1 MPVFYILFFILGTIF
16 GSFLNVIICRLKTG
30 ESIFKNRS
38 HCPSCQKK
46 LNWCELI
53 PIISFVIQKGK
64 CRNCGKKIS
73 WQYPLTELATGLV
86 FLLILNFQFPISNF
100 QTLIHTGF
108 LLLISCFLVVL
119 FVFDLKHYLVP
130 DIIIYPA
137 IVIAFLYNF
146 QFSIFNFSARG
157 GPALGWQSIF
167 NSLIFNYLLAGLIA
181 GAFFLLIVLVSR
193 GKWMGMG
200 DVKIGIL
207 MGLILGIPQI
217 FVALF
222 LAFLIGAVVS
232 VVLLILKKKTLKSE
246 IPFGPFLIGATF
258 IALFWGE
265 FLLNW
270 YLGLSN
276 L

>member
-137 IVIAFLYNF
+137 IVLVLVFRILNLFRISGFGFRILELGNYILA
-146 QFSIFNFSARG
+146 SIVAG
-157 GPALGWQSIF
+157 G
-167 NSLIFNYLLAGLIA
+167 
-181 GAFFLLIVLVSR
+181 FFLVIVLISK